1 MGIISSVFET
11 IETIGGNWIRV
22 AALPV
27 AFVAALTGW
36 HQFKKAG
43 DELAQ
48 VKEERLIERG
58 RQQCISAVELEAA
71 RFEAFAARQRA
82 QAAVAESED
91 AQRISVEIQANAET
105 LKTELDRVRSTVAA
119 DAGRC
124 LSDSVL
130 ELVRD
135 DQRGKQKGR

>member
-1 MGIISSVFET
+1 MGILSSLF
-11 IETIGGNWIRV
+11 ETIGGNWIRV

-36 HQFKKAG
+36 HQFRKAS
-43 DELAQ
+43 DDLAQ
-48 VKEERLIERG
+48 VRETRLIERG
-58 RQQCISAVELEAA
+58 RQQCISAIELEAA
-71 RFEAFAARQRA
+71 RFEAFAAKQRA

-105 LKTELDRVRSTVAA
+105 LKADLDRVRSTVAS

-135 DQRGKQKGR
+135 DQRGKQKAR